1 MFVDGCRV
9 VGNLPIQQLRNLTC
23 DPGKPLIA
31 KRRAKKAAE
40 DECHR
45 HRSGTDRK
53 PSTALAV
60 GPDKKNE
67 NKNPCSK
74 ENQRGPHVTCIIASH
89 TRLRRSR
96 PALLVSRKRV
106 KICLLR
112 PKAKLRLVSAAW
124 FPIGVTSLRM
134 RLTLRSASPQP
145 LTPRSPSVTDEP
157 SFTSHCLQD
166 CFFFLS
172 ILCCSPASSG
182 RFGSVTVRHYQNGHR
197 SWCHR
202 WYREAEVNA

>member
-74 ENQRGPHVTCIIASH
+74 ENQRGPHVTCTIASH

-134 RLTLRSASPQP
+134 RLTLRVR
-145 LTPRSPSVTDEP
+145 LTSTIDAAPTFGHGRARLHLSLS
-157 SFTSHCLQD
+157 SGLL
-166 CFFFLS
+166 FLS
-172 ILCCSPASSG
+172 LELVLLTG
-182 RFGSVTVRHYQNGHR
+182 
-197 SWCHR
+197 
-202 WYREAEVNA
+202 